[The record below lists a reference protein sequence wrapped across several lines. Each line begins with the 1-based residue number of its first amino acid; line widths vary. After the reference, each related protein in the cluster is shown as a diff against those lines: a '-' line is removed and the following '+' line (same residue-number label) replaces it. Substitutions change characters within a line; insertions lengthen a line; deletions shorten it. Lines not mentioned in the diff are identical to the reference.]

1 MNWQEKEH
9 FWRELHTTHTQK
21 TFHAAL
27 CVVHLKTPVKPVP
40 GQTVSKDILVLSLVL
55 WHTHRLRQGAEEPQL
70 LVLVFVQKRE
80 KRGDETDRQHK
91 QILFFS
97 FSPATLTRNLCFLT
111 WDWTVQYET
120 MSGSFL
126 INLWDSRGLGK
137 TVSELTFQ
145 LHQRQ
150 APAQWV
156 TQLHVNTSAISLL
169 HVSTTFSIR
178 SGQQDYVYNGKK
190 IV

>member
-21 TFHAAL
+21 TFHATL
-27 CVVHLKTPVKPVP
+27 YVVHLKTPVKPVP

-55 WHTHRLRQGAEEPQL
+55 WHTHRLRQGQRSHSSLCLFLCKKERKEGMKQ
-70 LVLVFVQKRE
+70 
-80 KRGDETDRQHK
+80 TDNTNK
-91 QILFFS
+91 FFFFS

-120 MSGSFL
+120 MSGSFI

-156 TQLHVNTSAISLL
+156 TQLHVNTNAISLL

-178 SGQQDYVYNGKK
+178 SCRLMDYVYNGKK
-190 IV
+190 